1 VKSMRLPNAQSPC
14 RSLLFGVVAACA
26 SEPKRPTGGDSGASL
41 LEVGNDLIGVWR
53 SKAPPDG
60 GNWTDEGCRLT
71 EWIECDL
78 IELSI
83 LGWREDVLG
92 LYASGPVPDGEQL
105 FVGSWVR
112 VRCSTEWA
120 AGDAAELD
128 YGGPHGAGAEVRIRT
143 VDDVEAPVLLVW
155 DYFPSNYTG
164 GSPQDIVCERSSP
177 DQLDCGWAIY
187 SYEDLG
193 STAAP
198 TDRLVLERID
208 SAGEAILCDELFE
221 RYLLSPRSIPR
232 WHDR

>member
-1 VKSMRLPNAQSPC
+1 MSFIAARQLRC
-14 RSLLFGVVAACA
+14 RSPLLVFVAACA
-26 SEPKRPTGGDSGASL
+26 SQPKRPTGGDSGTSL
-41 LEVGNDLIGVWR
+41 LEVGDDLIGVWR
-53 SKAPPDG
+53 SKAPPEG

-78 IELSI
+78 IEFSFVEWSE
-83 LGWREDVLG
+83 GTLG
-92 LYASGPVPDGEQL
+92 LHADGAVGGGERQ

-112 VRCSTEWA
+112 ALCQTAWG
-120 AGDAAELD
+120 AGDTAAVD
-128 YGGPHGAGAEVRIRT
+128 YGGLHGSWAELRRRT
-143 VDDVEAPVLLVW
+143 VDEVGPPVLLVR
-155 DYFPSNYTG
+155 DFFPSNYTG
-164 GSPQDIVCERSSP
+164 GAPQDIVCERSTP
-177 DQLDCGWAIY
+177 DQLNCGWATY